1 MKTQCPHCNVFFDVD
16 DDCANRHA
24 TCTTCG
30 REFVVRN
37 INAVVAENKG
47 NVDAP
52 CRPAPPPLPEGI
64 FSVSNVIAGFLVAVA
79 VIVAL
84 FGIAGFNDPMARS
97 AIHQIFFAMRT
108 VAHLAG
114 SIIILLIAI
123 LIKMK

>member
-1 MKTQCPHCNVFFDVD
+1 MKTQCPHCNMFFDVD

-37 INAVVAENKG
+37 TNAVVAENKG
-47 NVDAP
+47 NADAP

-64 FSVSNVIAGFLVAVA
+64 FSVSNVIAGLLIAVA
-79 VIVAL
+79 VVVAL
-84 FGIAGFNDPMARS
+84 SGIAGFNDPMAQS

-108 VAHLAG
+108 VAHLSG